1 MTTLKKI
8 WEWLKKNWKWLI
20 LPLWVVSMV
29 LVWLF
34 TGGRKVVVPSS
45 GTSDQAANT
54 AVSGV
59 ITASD
64 ERQRAIADILRIF
77 EERLK
82 KASVDQLKEAEVMK
96 DKPLSE
102 VASWIDKF

>member
-1 MTTLKKI
+1 MTKV

-20 LPLWVVSMV
+20 LPLWLASMV
-29 LVWLF
+29 LVWFF
-34 TGGRKVVVPSS
+34 TGGRKIVPAS

-54 AVSGV
+54 AVGNV

-64 ERQRAIADILRIF
+64 ERQKAIADILRVF
-77 EERLK
+77 EEKLK
-82 KASVDQLKEAEVMK
+82 KASVDQLKEAESLK